1 MRPSLQLRFSQ
12 QLTMTP
18 QLQQAIR
25 LLQLSTLDL
34 QQEIQDAL
42 DGNPLLEVEEAIAEV
57 KEQSIED
64 KIHSDSPEEAATATA
79 TADEGQTETKEKD
92 STEEL
97 QKDTISDELPN
108 DTEWDDYISA
118 GPNSPAG
125 AVPEENQVY
134 QGETTENIRDYL
146 SWQMNLTPFSDTD
159 VAIATAIIEAIDDK
173 GFLTVDAEE
182 ILASMGSEEVELDE
196 VMAVLKRIQFFEPVG
211 VAARNLK
218 ECLHIQLTRYPGD
231 TPWLEEAKTIV
242 FEHIDLLGA
251 RDYRTLM
258 RKTKLKEDQLK
269 EVMRLI
275 HTLNPTPSSSV
286 IQEENNY
293 VIPDV
298 TVVKKKG
305 RWVVELNGET
315 MPKLKVN
322 QQYAALSK
330 TLKQGDDSQF
340 IKSHLQEAKWFIK
353 SLESRNDTLLKVSNC
368 IVHQQQGF
376 FEYGDEA
383 MKPMVL
389 NDVAEIVE
397 MHESTISRVTTQK
410 FMHTPR
416 GIFELKYFFSS
427 HVSTENG
434 GECSS
439 TAIRALIK
447 KLVSAENQLKPL
459 SDSKI
464 ADILAEQGIK
474 VARRTIAKYRESLSI
489 PPSNQRKS
497 LL

>member
-1 MRPSLQLRFSQ
+1 
-12 QLTMTP
+12 MTP

-42 DGNPLLEVEEAIAEV
+42 DSNPLLEVEDTTPEPST
-57 KEQSIED
+57 EQSIED
-64 KIHSDSPEEAATATA
+64 KIHNAEKEAEAKQDDGLSEVKEPDTNEAL
-79 TADEGQTETKEKD
+79 QKETI
-92 STEEL
+92 SEEL
-97 QKDTISDELPN
+97 PTDS
-108 DTEWDDYISA
+108 EWDDYISA
-118 GPNSPAG
+118 GPNTSSSAP
-125 AVPEENQVY
+125 PEEHQVY
-134 QGETTENIRDYL
+134 QGETTENIRDHL
-146 SWQMNLTPFSDTD
+146 SWQMNLTPFSETD
-159 VAIATAIIEAIDDK
+159 LAIATAIIEAIDDK

-182 ILASMGSEEVELDE
+182 ILLSLGSDEVELDE
-196 VMAVLKRIQFFEPVG
+196 VMAVLKRVQFFDPVG
-211 VAARNLK
+211 VAARDLK
-218 ECLHIQLTRYPGD
+218 ECLYIQLTRHPSD
-231 TPWLEEAKTIV
+231 TPWVEEAKIV
-242 FEHIDLLGA
+242 VSEHIDLLGA

-258 RKTKLKEDQLK
+258 RKTKLKEEQLK

-286 IQEENNY
+286 ISEENNY

-305 RWVVELNGET
+305 RWIVELNGDT

-322 QQYAALSK
+322 QQYAAMSK
-330 TLKQGDDSQF
+330 TMKQSCDSQF

-353 SLESRNDTLLKVSNC
+353 SLESRNDTLLKVSHC

-447 KLVSAENQLKPL
+447 KLVAAENQLKPL